1 MEYSLPGNSLELDV
15 QGRPSLMGC
24 LCNSCGNLMF
34 PRVLVCNQCMGEGL
48 SPKSLATSGTLYAF
62 TLMHTGPAGWDKPYL
77 LGYVDLA
84 DGVRVF
90 SHLRGEVAIG
100 QSVELGIKTVG
111 HRADGSPIT
120 TYMFQK
126 TSQ

>member
-1 MEYSLPGNSLELDV
+1 
-15 QGRPSLMGC
+15 
-24 LCNSCGNLMF
+24 
-34 PRVLVCNQCMGEGL
+34 MGEGL
-48 SPKSLATSGTLYAF
+48 TPKSLATSGTLYSF
-62 TLMHTGPAGWDKPYL
+62 TLIHTGPAGWDKPYL

-111 HRADGSPIT
+111 HCADGSPIT